1 MQIILIRGS
10 KLRKNKKKQTN
21 EMKTIVS
28 NRSEQ
33 VKKGLNQW
41 NAVFNEFKKQNKIIH
56 RK

>member
-33 VKKGLNQW
+33 VKKRIESMECCFQRIQ
-41 NAVFNEFKKQNKIIH
+41 KTK
-56 RK
+56 